1 MHCHRN
7 CYEVSFY
14 RLKADGEF
22 SLAHYRRRDKPADVT
37 RDMPFLEDATYCI
50 SKVIASSSVA
60 VPALRKV
67 ARYTRDH
74 SSIFVTDG
82 PKSLTPTQKAKRQQE
97 IEALADAIDKLA
109 DEAGNGRAS
118 YIQFEGIL
126 TKLHAA
132 GFFPLMTDLSAV
144 AKTMV

>member
-1 MHCHRN
+1 
-7 CYEVSFY
+7 
-14 RLKADGEF
+14 
-22 SLAHYRRRDKPADVT
+22 
-37 RDMPFLEDATYCI
+37 MPFLEDATYCI